1 MKRVVPPLNPL
12 HVFEV
17 AARLASFTR
26 AAEELNVTQSAISR
40 QIGVLEGYLNVSLF
54 HRQRVGVTLTPEG
67 KTYLRSVGPAFE
79 AIYRATEEI
88 RRDGKERPVFVRVYP
103 TFAVKWL
110 IPRLPDF
117 NAAHRDI
124 EISITTGTQRAD
136 FEQEQCVLVVSLLP
150 DDDPPPCGV
159 RLFGDLIQPVC
170 SPKLLK
176 CEGYPESLDDLANR
190 RLLTSGLRRSDW
202 HRWFEAK
209 GRGDLRPTGAEF
221 PSSVLTY
228 QAATEGLGI
237 AIGQVSFLDDDLSS
251 QKLVGLFGPPVM
263 RPLSYYAVWSQRR
276 GLDARARSF
285 LRWLQRQ
292 STAVESSQS
301 SLLESK

>member
-1 MKRVVPPLNPL
+1 VKRVVPPLNPL

-67 KTYLRSVGPAFE
+67 KEYLRSVGPAFE
-79 AIYRATEEI
+79 AICRATETI
-88 RRDGKERPVFVRVYP
+88 RRDGRARPVYVRVYP

-117 NAAHRDI
+117 NAAHRNI

-136 FEQEQCVLVVSLLP
+136 FEQEQSVLVVSLLP
-150 DDDPPPCGV
+150 DDTPPACGV

-170 SPKLLK
+170 SPKLLE
-176 CEGYPESLDDLANR
+176 CEGYPVSLDDLARR
-190 RLLTSGLRRSDW
+190 RLLTSVLRKSDW

-209 GRGDLRPTGAEF
+209 GRGDLRPTGSEF

-237 AIGQVSFLDDDLSS
+237 AIGQVSFLEEDLKSNR
-251 QKLVGLFGPPVM
+251 LVGLFGPPIR
-263 RPLSYYAVWSQRR
+263 RPLSYYAVWSHRR
-276 GLDARARSF
+276 GLGGQARSF
-285 LRWLQRQ
+285 LNWLQRQ
-292 STAVESSQS
+292 SAMIETAQS
-301 SLLESK
+301 NLVATR